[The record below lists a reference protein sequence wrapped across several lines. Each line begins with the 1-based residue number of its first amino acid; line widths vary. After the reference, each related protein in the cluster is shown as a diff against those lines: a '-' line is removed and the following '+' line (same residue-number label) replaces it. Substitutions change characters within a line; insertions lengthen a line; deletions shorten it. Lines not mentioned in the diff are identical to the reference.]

1 MKELKKKILVVAVAL
16 MFAAMLAT
24 PLMATVQAKKTVI
37 PFDYTKVAA
46 PVPETIVDE
55 KYRADGHIRI
65 AKGTYRTYA
74 YDGPLGEGSVYTE
87 AIISITH
94 VEDPEIYPLTKFH
107 GHGNYRSIITITSG
121 PYGTGTLEGVSV
133 LEWDGDLS
141 MPFGPQTYYY
151 VWGDIVYSRGTGDLK
166 GIMMR
171 QTMFT
176 TTLSPTLA
184 STQVTGEIILPE
196 KQ

>member
-1 MKELKKKILVVAVAL
+1 MAIALVLLFVC
-16 MFAAMLAT
+16 MMAT
-24 PLMATVQAKKTVI
+24 PLVSKVQAKKTVI
-37 PFDYTKVAA
+37 PYDYTIIGPPAA
-46 PVPETIVDE
+46 ETIVDE
-55 KYRADGHIRI
+55 KFMADGHIRI
-65 AKGTYRTYA
+65 AKGTYRTYP
-74 YDGPLGEGSVYTE
+74 YDGPLGVGSVYTE